1 MLSFL
6 KNMIRFRVGQ
16 KVSRGAAKKLG
27 LRPLS
32 GIIGLIGG
40 LRTMRRHHH

>member
-6 KNMIRFRVGQ
+6 KKIVRFRVGQ

-27 LRPLS
+27 FGPLA
-32 GIIGLIGG
+32 GIIGLVGG
-40 LRTMRRHHH
+40 LRTLRRH